1 MRLQHT
7 VLFFIACFF
16 SWNIWAQQNHFIYIR
31 SDNNQPFYVLLNQ
44 KTYSS
49 STGYVIISQLK
60 EGKYDLLLGLE
71 EGKPPIKKFT
81 ITIGKND
88 YGYALKNMSDRGW
101 VLMNIQTMEMLN
113 GEPVSDESI
122 LPDSSAKQPT
132 ETFGS
137 MLSDV
142 VNDSS
147 LTTQSNKTRPA
158 PVAESNE
165 AVINTSTDSVPDET
179 NTDETESS
187 VKGVIKYSETMS
199 NDGKN
204 IVFIDFN
211 KNVSDTVRILI
222 PLNSATITQINNSAE
237 ETTKN
242 EKEQNPTVNNP
253 FYTAQ
258 DTISSKTAVDSVPA
272 ENSKEPV
279 TAAASKNVNC
289 NNVVNDKDILKLR
302 KRIVLTSDND
312 EAVLEVKKY
321 LKGKCITT
329 EQVKSLGNLF
339 LSDEYRYRFYDAVY
353 PYVADKENFPSL
365 ESQLLDSYYKKR
377 FKALMP

>member
-16 SWNIWAQQNHFIYIR
+16 SGNIWAQQNHFIYIR
-31 SDNNQPFYVLLNQ
+31 SDNNQPFYILLNQ

-113 GEPVSDESI
+113 GEPVSNESI

-147 LTTQSNKTRPA
+147 LATQSNKTRPA

-165 AVINTSTDSVPDET
+165 AVINTSTDSVPAET

-242 EKEQNPTVNNP
+242 EKEQNPTISNP